1 MRPKAV
7 CARGGLCRGAA
18 EALKIQ
24 RILERPDLCLWP
36 ITHLA
41 QGAATGK
48 VDPCVDHATVDL
60 NNAAGKVVVLAGG
73 CGHHASPGFNAD
85 PFNVDP
91 FNADPPGISAGVHL
105 GAAPEVAAIF
115 INAGHISTANRGL
128 GLFDFG
134 MDQNRR
140 YRRQSGGAEQ
150 RKRLDLFGQ
159 QKDTASKS
167 ALKEQI

>member
-24 RILERPDLCLWP
+24 IIVERPDLCPWP

-73 CGHHASPGFNAD
+73 CGHHASSGFN
-85 PFNVDP
+85 V
-91 FNADPPGISAGVHL
+91 DPPGISAGVHL

-115 INAGHISTANRGL
+115 INAGHIPTADRGL
-128 GLFDFG
+128 GLFGFG
-134 MDQNRR
+134 IDQNRR
-140 YRRQSGGAEQ
+140 HRRQRGGAEQ